1 MTLDRVVW
9 SAAAGAQPIWTV
21 AFAGD
26 VLAAEPGLDRDD
38 VWQERASRSS
48 PLVAGADRVCVNL
61 ECPLGVDGLAA
72 AAKHGLGSTLAGPAS
87 ARTYLSGLGVVIAG
101 LANNHA
107 YDYGRAGVERTRA
120 LLQGA
125 DIAAP
130 GAGRTL
136 ADPPE
141 VCVVPGPDGQSRLVV
156 WVAAGRSLD
165 LATRSRAGT
174 EVATRSRGHEAIA
187 AARAL
192 GATSSI
198 ALLHLGIERTNRPDP
213 DDVRLMDDLARFGF
227 DVVVAC
233 HSHRTSG
240 YAVIE
245 RDGDQPA
252 VCLYGTGS
260 LLSTVVYG
268 PPEREGLVVHVG
280 IGAGGRPVR
289 VALRPVLLAGD
300 GVGELPDEAAA
311 RDILDR
317 VDAVAH
323 EIADGTF
330 AGRFHDDLSQG
341 LAGRQLRDAVVAFRA
356 GGVRGIAAKLRR
368 MRWRHV
374 RASVIAVRRRLRLR
388 SR

>member
-9 SAAAGAQPIWTV
+9 SSADGARATWTV
-21 AFAGD
+21 AVAGD
-26 VLAAEPGLDRDD
+26 VLPAEQNVEDD
-38 VWQERASRSS
+38 DIWQGRARRSS
-48 PLVAGADRVCVNL
+48 PVVEGADRVFANL
-61 ECPLGVDGLAA
+61 ECPLGIDGLAVV
-72 AAKHGLGSTLAGPAS
+72 AKHGLGSTLAGPAA
-87 ARTYLSGLGVVIAG
+87 ARAYLSGLGVVVAG

-107 YDYGRAGVERTRA
+107 YDYGPGGVERTRA
-120 LLQGA
+120 LLEA
-125 DIAAP
+125 VDIAAP

-136 ADPPE
+136 ADPPA
-141 VCVVPGPDGQSRLVV
+141 VHVASSPDGHARIAV
-156 WVAAGRSLD
+156 WVAVGRCFD
-165 LATRSRAGT
+165 LATRIRAGC
-174 EVATRSRGHEAIA
+174 EVATRARGQEAIA
-187 AARAL
+187 AARAR

-213 DDVRLMDDLARFGF
+213 DDVRLMDDLARLGF

-252 VCLYGTGS
+252 VCLYGVGS
-260 LLSTVVYG
+260 LLSMLVYG

-289 VALRPVLLAGD
+289 VALRPVLLAAD
-300 GVGELPDEAAA
+300 GVGVLPDEAGA

-317 VDAVAH
+317 VDAVAR

-330 AGRFHDDLSQG
+330 AERFHDDLSHG
-341 LAGRQLRDAVVAFRA
+341 LAARQLRDAVVAFRA
-356 GGVRGIAAKLRR
+356 GGVRALVAKLRR
-368 MRWRHV
+368 LRWRHV
-374 RASVIAVRRRLRLR
+374 HASIIAVRRRLRLR
-388 SR
+388 